1 MKISYCVPVCN
12 ELNELM
18 SLISS
23 LQKNKSI
30 QDEIVVIYDKDNG
43 TKEVEEYLRSL
54 TVASTEIMWKSV
66 SLNSDFASFKNNF
79 LSLATGDYIV
89 QIDADEIP
97 SNEFFENIHLVLEGM
112 EDCDSFMIA
121 RKNIVVGIT
130 NEHIKKWGWRTM
142 IDEGNLLINYP
153 DTQQRIFKNNGV
165 IKWKN
170 KVHEV
175 LENYQNYA
183 ILPNEMF
190 LWHKKDIARQEKQ
203 NSFYEKI

>member
-12 ELNELM
+12 ELNELIN
-18 SLISS
+18 LISS
-23 LQKNKSI
+23 LQKNKST
-30 QDEIVVIYDKDNG
+30 QDEIVIIYDTDNG
-43 TKEVEEYLRSL
+43 SKEVEEYLRSL
-54 TVASTEIMWKSV
+54 TVASTGILWHPA
-66 SLNSDFASFKNNF
+66 SLGGDFASFKNNF
-79 LSLATGDYIV
+79 LRFASGDYIV
-89 QIDADEIP
+89 QIDADEVP
-97 SNEFFENIHLVLEGM
+97 SGEFFENIHLILEGM

-130 NEHIKKWGWRTM
+130 EDHIKKWGWHTRK
-142 IDEGNLLINYP
+142 DEGNILINYP
-153 DTQQRIFKNNGV
+153 DPQQRIFKNNRV

-175 LENYQNYA
+175 LDKYEHYA

>member
-1 MKISYCVPVCN
+1 
-12 ELNELM
+12 M

-30 QDEIVVIYDKDNG
+30 QDEIVVIYDTDNG

-112 EDCDSFMIA
+112 EDCDTFMIV

-130 NEHIKKWGWRTM
+130 DEHIKKWGWCTM

-153 DTQQRIFKNNGV
+153 DPQQRIFKNKGI

-175 LENYQNYA
+175 LENYQHYA

>member
-12 ELNELM
+12 ELTELM

-23 LQKNKSI
+23 LQKNKNT
-30 QDEIVVIYDKDNG
+30 QDEIVVIYDTDSG
-43 TKEVEEYLRSL
+43 SKEVEEYLRSL
-54 TVASTEIMWKSV
+54 TVASTGILWQPV
-66 SLNSDFASFKNNF
+66 SLGGDFASFKNNF
-79 LSLATGDYIV
+79 LALASGDYIV

-97 SNEFFENIHLVLEGM
+97 SSEFFENIHLVLEGM

-130 NEHIKKWGWRTM
+130 EAHIKKWGWRTM

-153 DTQQRIFKNNGV
+153 DPQQRIFKNNGV

-175 LENYQNYA
+175 LDKYEHYA

-190 LWHKKDIARQEKQ
+190 LWHRKDIARQEKQ

>member
-12 ELNELM
+12 ELTELM
-18 SLISS
+18 NLVTS
-23 LQKNKSI
+23 LQKNKST
-30 QDEIVVIYDKDNG
+30 QDEIVIVYDTDNG
-43 TKEVEEYLRSL
+43 SKEVEEYLRSL
-54 TVASTEIMWKSV
+54 TVASTGILWHPV
-66 SLNSDFASFKNNF
+66 SLGGDFASFKNNF
-79 LSLATGDYIV
+79 LCLASGDYIV

-121 RKNIVVGIT
+121 RKNIVTGIT
-130 NEHIKKWGWRTM
+130 EDHIKKWGWRTM
-142 IDEGNLLINYP
+142 IDEGNVLINYP
-153 DTQQRIFKNNGV
+153 DPQQRIFKNNGV

-175 LENYQNYA
+175 LDKYEHYA

>member
-12 ELNELM
+12 ELNELII
-18 SLISS
+18 LISS

-30 QDEIVVIYDKDNG
+30 QDEIVVIYDTDNG

-54 TVASTEIMWKSV
+54 TVASTGIMWKSV

-112 EDCDSFMIA
+112 EDCDSFMIS

-153 DTQQRIFKNNGV
+153 DPQQRIFKNKGI

-175 LENYQNYA
+175 LENYQHYA

>member
-12 ELNELM
+12 ELVELM
-18 SLISS
+18 NLISS
-23 LQKNKSI
+23 LQKNKST
-30 QDEIVVIYDKDNG
+30 QDEIVVIYDTDSG
-43 TKEVEEYLRSL
+43 SKEVEEYLRSL
-54 TVASTEIMWKSV
+54 TVASTGILWQPV
-66 SLNSDFASFKNNF
+66 SLGGDFASFKNNF
-79 LSLATGDYIV
+79 LGLASGDYIV

-112 EDCDSFMIA
+112 DNCDSFMIA

-130 NEHIKKWGWRTM
+130 DEHIRKWGWRTM

-153 DTQQRIFKNNGV
+153 DPQQRIFKNNGV

-175 LENYQNYA
+175 LDKYEHYA
-183 ILPNEMF
+183 LLPNEMF
-190 LWHKKDIARQEKQ
+190 LWHKKDIVRQEKQ

>member
-18 SLISS
+18 NLIAS
-23 LQKNKSI
+23 LQKNKST
-30 QDEIVVIYDKDNG
+30 QDEIVIIYDTDNG
-43 TKEVEEYLRSL
+43 SKEVEEYLRSL
-54 TVASTEIMWKSV
+54 TVASTGISWHSF
-66 SLNSDFASFKNNF
+66 SLNGDFASFKNNF
-79 LSLATGDYIV
+79 LGLASGDYIV

-97 SNEFFENIHLVLEGM
+97 SNEFFENIHIVLEGM
-112 EDCDSFMIA
+112 NDCDSFMIA

-130 NEHIKKWGWRTM
+130 DEHIKKWGWQVRN
-142 IDEGNLLINYP
+142 DEGNTLINYP
-153 DTQQRIFKNNGV
+153 DPQQRIFKNNGV

-175 LENYQNYA
+175 LDKYEHYA

-203 NSFYEKI
+203 NSYYEKI

>member
-153 DTQQRIFKNNGV
+153 DPQQRIFKNNGV

>member
-1 MKISYCVPVCN
+1 
-12 ELNELM
+12 M

-23 LQKNKSI
+23 LQKNKNT
-30 QDEIVVIYDKDNG
+30 QDEIVVIYDTDSG
-43 TKEVEEYLRSL
+43 SKEVEEYLRSL
-54 TVASTEIMWKSV
+54 TVASTGILWQPV
-66 SLNSDFASFKNNF
+66 SLGGDFASFKNNF
-79 LSLATGDYIV
+79 LALASGDYIV

-97 SNEFFENIHLVLEGM
+97 SSEFFENIHLVLEGM

-130 NEHIKKWGWRTM
+130 EAHIKKWGWRTM

-153 DTQQRIFKNNGV
+153 DPQQRIFKNNGV

-175 LENYQNYA
+175 LDKYEHYA

-190 LWHKKDIARQEKQ
+190 LWHRKDIARQEKQ